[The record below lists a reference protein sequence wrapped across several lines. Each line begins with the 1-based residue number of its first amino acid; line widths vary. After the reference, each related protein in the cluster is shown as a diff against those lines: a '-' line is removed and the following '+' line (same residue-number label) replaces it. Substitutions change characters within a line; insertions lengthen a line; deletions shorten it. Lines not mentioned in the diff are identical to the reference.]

1 MSLSYRTRRRLSLLI
16 LVIGVPAYIVCAV
29 SLIALLDR
37 PSFLTELGIYV
48 GLGFLWILPLRRCS
62 AASGGHRPRARTAR
76 PRLQARYRRDT

>member
-48 GLGFLWILPLRRCS
+48 GLGFLWILPLRPVFR
-62 AASGGHRPRARTAR
+62 GVGRP
-76 PRLQARYRRDT
+76 PPEGEDG